1 MCQTLAVRELFHVEG
16 DSLERFLSHWYG
28 PPDRKPVAA
37 AVDGNGVPGPLRDWF
52 ELTSRWSTP
61 VATQNRVLSQPWV
74 EDGKLVFWVENQGVW
89 LWATAPDGA
98 DPPVYDRENVDGA
111 VWQPTGE
118 LLSAFLVHVAVFEAV
133 MGAAHG
139 GCACWVSPAQWE
151 EILAPLRP
159 LPMPEWRWPT
169 GGHRLYA
176 ADGLLA
182 LGGPN
187 PGPGETAETAAIREV
202 WVAADKPERLAYL
215 RKIES
220 VEWDSFN
227 A

>member
-1 MCQTLAVRELFHVEG
+1 MRELFHVDG
-16 DSLERFLSHWYG
+16 NSLERFLTRWYG
-28 PPDRKPVAA
+28 PPDRQRVTVE
-37 AVDGNGVPGPLRDWF
+37 VDGVPGPLRDWF
-52 ELTSRWSTP
+52 ELTSCWSTP
-61 VATQNRVLSQPWV
+61 VTAQSRVLSQPRQ
-74 EDGKLVFWVENQGVW
+74 ENGKLVFWVENQGVW
-89 LWATAPDGA
+89 LWATTADGD

-118 LLSAFLVHVAVFEAV
+118 PLSTFLLHVAVFEAV
-133 MGAAHG
+133 MGASH
-139 GCACWVSPAQWE
+139 CAYAGWVSPAQFE

-159 LPMPEWRWPT
+159 LPMPDWHWPT

-187 PGPGETAETAAIREV
+187 PGPGETAGAATMREV

-215 RKIES
+215 TRIES
-220 VEWDSFN
+220 VEWDAFT